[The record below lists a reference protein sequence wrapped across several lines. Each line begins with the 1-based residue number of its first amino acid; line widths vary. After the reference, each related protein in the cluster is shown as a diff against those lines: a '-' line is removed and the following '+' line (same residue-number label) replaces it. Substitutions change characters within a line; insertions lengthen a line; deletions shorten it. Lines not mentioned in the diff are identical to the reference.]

1 MSLKHLH
8 RKLRNTDLPSEEF
21 DPISAFE
28 SFESPVISNIIPP
41 DRYTE
46 PKEDYSDIITKVEA
60 KKPQLASALKKLNL
74 YQQQAVFSEDQ
85 KLLLSAM
92 VGSGKTTVL
101 THKVLYLHFIKGIPL
116 SQMAVLT
123 FTNKAA
129 REIKERILS
138 FYENSTPPNSDELRY
153 FGTFH
158 SVARQLIKEHPK
170 LQELGFTPDFSIMDQ
185 EAKEDFL
192 QRLIVSHELDVKYR
206 NKLDKRLK
214 LYRNEKQI
222 IYGNMKNPDD
232 LVQLLNISRKEKQ
245 ANNLMD
251 FDDLISVINWQLKLK
266 KTFIPE
272 WIVVDEFQDCNQEQI
287 ELIQN
292 LSDDRSHFFAVG
304 DPNQSIYAWRGSTNV
319 IFQNYIE
326 DQSFV
331 IMRLPLNYRT
341 SGQLLNAASCLLQQD
356 NDALQATRDQG
367 KKLIIRNHF
376 DDHQEA
382 YYYVQKFKEVH
393 QHGTPRTEIAVLF
406 RTRQQIAIFESIF
419 QLEGIPC
426 EVVSKTK
433 LREQA
438 ALFWLQNIL
447 LSGLHPNDMDSILR
461 VFTSTDF
468 GCLKAGK
475 RLLSTFSKFIEGK
488 EFASKLEAFS
498 CFLSEK
504 YKKHAEYIDLCQRL
518 MGLADYLRS
527 RKRDVNLY
535 QYLSLDFFLK
545 PTSINYKDD
554 VADIKNALNE
564 LDHYTLKNYFGDW
577 LEIYRAAMSQV
588 SLEGHFQINS
598 GIQTETKGV
607 SLLTIHAAKGLEF
620 DHVYLSGANSGIIPL
635 ERKKAGYDH
644 LKEEKRLLF
653 VALTR
658 AKNHMEIS
666 WHTKSSAWN
675 AQDGP
680 SYFLN
685 SIPSALLE
693 KVDTAPTKDSEL
705 ETTPKVELNDDS
717 KWKVGTKVK
726 HPKYGTGEIKSCNE
740 QDVVCDFGKFGEK
753 SFASAWAP
761 LVKI

>member
-8 RKLRNTDLPSEEF
+8 RKIRNTDLQSEEF

-28 SFESPVISNIIPP
+28 SFEIPITSNIIPP

-46 PKEDYSDIITKVEA
+46 PKEDYSAIVTKVK

-85 KLLLSAM
+85 KQLLSAI

-138 FYENSTPPNSDELRY
+138 FYENSTPPNGDELRY

-158 SVARQLIKEHPK
+158 SVARQLIKEHPN
-170 LQELGFTPDFSIMDQ
+170 LQELGFTPTFSIMDQ
-185 EAKEDFL
+185 RQKRTL

-222 IYGNMKNPDD
+222 IYGNMKNQDD
-232 LVQLLNISRKEKQ
+232 LVQLLKVSRKEKQ

-251 FDDLISVINWQLKLK
+251 FDDLISVINWLLKLK
-266 KTFIPE
+266 QTFIPK
-272 WIVVDEFQDCNQEQI
+272 WIIVDEFQDCNKEQI

-326 DQSFV
+326 DQSCT

-341 SGQLLNAASCLLQQD
+341 SGQLLNAASCLLQQE
-356 NDALQATRDQG
+356 NVTLQATRDQG
-367 KKLIIRNHF
+367 KKLLIRNHF

-382 YYYVQKFKEVH
+382 YYYVQKFKELH
-393 QHGTPRTEIAVLF
+393 QNGTPWTEIAILF

-419 QLEGIPC
+419 QMEGIPC

-447 LSGLHPNDMDSILR
+447 LSGLHPNDIDSILH
-461 VFTSTDF
+461 VFT
-468 GCLKAGK
+468 
-475 RLLSTFSKFIEGK
+475 
-488 EFASKLEAFS
+488 
-498 CFLSEK
+498 
-504 YKKHAEYIDLCQRL
+504 
-518 MGLADYLRS
+518 
-527 RKRDVNLY
+527 
-535 QYLSLDFFLK
+535 
-545 PTSINYKDD
+545 
-554 VADIKNALNE
+554 
-564 LDHYTLKNYFGDW
+564 
-577 LEIYRAAMSQV
+577 IYRFW
-588 SLEGHFQINS
+588 LP
-598 GIQTETKGV
+598 K
-607 SLLTIHAAKGLEF
+607 
-620 DHVYLSGANSGIIPL
+620 
-635 ERKKAGYDH
+635 
-644 LKEEKRLLF
+644 
-653 VALTR
+653 
-658 AKNHMEIS
+658 S
-666 WHTKSSAWN
+666 W
-675 AQDGP
+675 
-680 SYFLN
+680 
-685 SIPSALLE
+685 
-693 KVDTAPTKDSEL
+693 
-705 ETTPKVELNDDS
+705 
-717 KWKVGTKVK
+717 
-726 HPKYGTGEIKSCNE
+726 
-740 QDVVCDFGKFGEK
+740 
-753 SFASAWAP
+753 
-761 LVKI
+761 

>member
-8 RKLRNTDLPSEEF
+8 RKLRNTDLQSEEF

-28 SFESPVISNIIPP
+28 SFETPVNHHIIPLE
-41 DRYTE
+41 RYTE
-46 PKEDYSDIITKVEA
+46 PKEDYSDIIRKVEI
-60 KKPQLASALKKLNL
+60 KKAQLASALKELNI

-101 THKVLYLHFIKGIPL
+101 THKVLYLHFIKGVPL

-129 REIKERILS
+129 REIKERILT
-138 FYENSTPPNSDELRY
+138 FYENSTLPSSDEMKY

-158 SVARQLIKEHPK
+158 SVARQLIKEHPN
-170 LQELGFTPDFSIMDQ
+170 LQELGFTPAFSIMDQ

-214 LYRNEKQI
+214 LYRSEKQI
-222 IYGNMKNPDD
+222 IHGNMKTPDD
-232 LVQLLNISRKEKQ
+232 LVQLLNVSRKEKQ

-251 FDDLISVINWQLKLK
+251 FDDLISMVNWLLKLK
-266 KTFIPE
+266 KTFVPQ
-272 WIVVDEFQDCNQEQI
+272 WIIVDEFQDCNEEQI

-292 LSDDRSHFFAVG
+292 LSDEGNHFFAVG
-304 DPNQSIYAWRGSTNV
+304 DPNQSIYAWRGSTNA
-319 IFQNYIE
+319 IFQNYID
-326 DQSFV
+326 DQSCA
-331 IMRLPLNYRT
+331 IMKLPLNYRT

-382 YYYVQKFKEVH
+382 YYYVQKFKEIH
-393 QHGTPRTEIAVLF
+393 QKGTPYTEIAILF

-438 ALFWLQNIL
+438 ALFWLKNIL

-461 VFTSTDF
+461 VFSSSDF
-468 GCLKAGK
+468 GCLKAEK
-475 RLLSTFSKFIEGK
+475 RLLSAFNKFTEGK

-504 YKKHAEYIDLCQRL
+504 YKKRSQYIKLCQRL
-518 MGLADYLRS
+518 IGLANYLQS
-527 RKRDVNLY
+527 QKSDVDLY

-564 LDHYTLKNYFGDW
+564 LDRYTSKNYFGDW
-577 LEIYRAAMSQV
+577 LEIYRAAMSLV

-598 GIQTETKGV
+598 GLQEEKKGV
-607 SLLTIHAAKGLEF
+607 RLLSIHAAKGLEF

-685 SIPSALLE
+685 SIPSALVE
-693 KVDTAPTKDSEL
+693 KVSSVPVRNS
-705 ETTPKVELNDDS
+705 VEENSPEVESNDGS